1 MPNITYITPD
11 EETVTI
17 QSDEPNLMK
26 AAKLE
31 CVEGIDGNCGG
42 VCSCATCHVHVHP
55 DWMEKVGPP
64 GDIELTLLELEDDF
78 DETSRLCCQIPLTP
92 ELDGIVVRVADR

>member
-1 MPNITYITPD
+1 MPKITFITPD
-11 EETVTI
+11 DETVTI

-64 GDIELTLLELEDDF
+64 GEIELSMLELEDDF
-78 DETSRLCCQIPLTP
+78 DETSRLSCQIPLTP
-92 ELDGIVVRVADR
+92 ELDGIVLRIADR

>member
-1 MPNITYITPD
+1 MPKITFITCD
-11 EETVTI
+11 GKHVDVHSTEE
-17 QSDEPNLMK
+17 NLMK

-55 DWMEKVGPP
+55 EWMEKVGPP
-64 GDIELTLLELEDDF
+64 GDIELSLLELEDDF
-78 DETSRLCCQIPLTP
+78 DASSRLCCQIKLTP
-92 ELDGIVVRVADR
+92 ELDGLVVRVAER